1 MKSQKLVLIFV
12 ASLAAAG
19 CTPDWATD
27 NATPFIMEIA
37 SITGTS
43 VSSSSGQG
51 GEIRSDVLT
60 SGSVFNDDAVV
71 AVNVLR
77 KNNNPD
83 LGTSPLEH
91 VYLDRYEVVY
101 FRTDGRNTEG
111 VDVPYRITGPLG
123 NLRFHTAGP
132 GGQGEI
138 EQTVNI
144 TIVRHTAKLEPPLS
158 NLRGIF
164 IAGSAGNP
172 TDPFV
177 VPGQGIIYT
186 VAEITIHG
194 HTIQGDGLEAKGRVQ
209 VAFADFAD
217 PTGGGGDE

>member
-1 MKSQKLVLIFV
+1 MKSQKLVLIAV

-19 CTPDWATD
+19 CTPDWATQ
-27 NATPFIMEIA
+27 NESNFIMEIG
-37 SITGTS
+37 SITGTNITN
-43 VSSSSGQG
+43 SSGQG

-60 SGSVFNDDAVV
+60 TGSVFNDDASV

-83 LGTSPLEH
+83 IANPPVEH

-101 FRTDGRNTEG
+101 FRTDGRNAEG

-132 GGQGEI
+132 GGEGEV
-138 EQTVNI
+138 EQVVNI

-177 VPGQGIIYT
+177 IPGQGIIYT
-186 VAEITIHG
+186 IAEITIHG

-209 VAFADFAD
+209 VTFADFAD
-217 PTGGGGDE
+217 PAGGGDE

>member
-1 MKSQKLVLIFV
+1 LGLIAV
-12 ASLAAAG
+12 VLAAPG
-19 CTPDWATD
+19 CTPDWATQ
-27 NATPFIMEIA
+27 NETGFILEIA
-37 SITGTS
+37 SIEGTS
-43 VSSSSGQG
+43 ASNSSGPG

-60 SGSVFNDDAVV
+60 AGSVFNDDAIV

-77 KNNNPD
+77 KNNNVD
-83 LGTSPLEH
+83 LSTTPVEH

-132 GGQGEI
+132 GGSGEV

-144 TIVRHTAKLEPPLS
+144 TVVRHTAKLEPPLS
-158 NLRGIF
+158 NLRNIGITQP
-164 IAGSAGNP
+164 GDP
-172 TDPFV
+172 TAPFV
-177 VPGQGIIYT
+177 IPGQGIIYT

-194 HTIQGDGLEAKGRVQ
+194 HTIQGDGVEAKGRVQ
-209 VAFADFAD
+209 VTFADFAD
-217 PTGGGGDE
+217 ESTGG

>member
-1 MKSQKLVLIFV
+1 MKSLELVLIAAASVV
-12 ASLAAAG
+12 ASG
-19 CTPDWATD
+19 CTPDWARQNETG
-27 NATPFIMEIA
+27 FILEIA
-37 SITGTS
+37 SISGTTAS
-43 VSSSSGQG
+43 GSSGQG

-60 SGSVFNDDAVV
+60 GGSVFNDDATV

-83 LGTSPLEH
+83 LGVSPVEH

-123 NLRFHTAGP
+123 NLRFHTASP
-132 GGQGEI
+132 GGQGEV
-138 EQTVNI
+138 EQTVTI
-144 TIVRHTAKLEPPLS
+144 TVVRHTAKLEPPLS
-158 NLRGIF
+158 NLRNIF
-164 IAGSAGNP
+164 NASPGGSPIG
-172 TDPFV
+172 PFQF
-177 VPGQGIIYT
+177 PGQGIITT

-209 VAFADFAD
+209 VTFADFAD
-217 PTGGGGDE
+217 SAGGGQ

>member
-1 MKSQKLVLIFV
+1 MKSSRLVLIAAV
-12 ASLAAAG
+12 TLAAAG
-19 CTPDWATD
+19 CTPDWATQ
-27 NATPFIMEIA
+27 NETGFIMEIA
-37 SITGTS
+37 SISGANTQ
-43 VSSSSGQG
+43 SSGQG

-60 SGSVFNDDAVV
+60 NGSVFNDDAVV

-83 LGTSPLEH
+83 LGVSPVEH

-111 VDVPYRITGPLG
+111 VDVPFRITGPLG

-132 GGQGEI
+132 GGEGEV

-144 TIVRHTAKLEPPLS
+144 TIVRHAAKLEPPLS
-158 NLRGIF
+158 NL
-164 IAGSAGNP
+164 ANVLLPSAGDP
-172 TDPFV
+172 TAPLEFG
-177 VPGQGIIYT
+177 GQGIITT

-194 HTIQGDGLEAKGRVQ
+194 HTIQGDGLVARGRVQ
-209 VAFADFAD
+209 VTFADFAD
-217 PTGGGGDE
+217 PSSGG

>member
-1 MKSQKLVLIFV
+1 MKSLKLALIAV
-12 ASLAAAG
+12 VPLAAAG
-19 CTPDWATD
+19 CTPDWATQ
-27 NATPFIMEIA
+27 NETGFIMEIA
-37 SITGTS
+37 SITGAT
-43 VSSSSGQG
+43 VAESSGQG

-60 SGSVFNDDAVV
+60 QGSVFNDDAVV

-77 KNNNPD
+77 KNNNPE
-83 LGTSPLEH
+83 LGVSPVEH

-132 GGQGEI
+132 GGSGEV

-144 TIVRHTAKLEPPLS
+144 TIVRHSAKLEPPLS
-158 NLRGIF
+158 NLAGIG
-164 IAGSAGNP
+164 ITGVSP
-172 TDPFV
+172 TDPV
-177 VPGQGIIYT
+177 VIPGQGIIYT

-209 VAFADFAD
+209 VTFADFAD
-217 PTGGGGDE
+217 PSGGG

>member
-1 MKSQKLVLIFV
+1 MKCSKLVLIAAV
-12 ASLAAAG
+12 SLAAAG
-19 CTPDWATD
+19 CTPDWATQ
-27 NATPFIMEIA
+27 NETGFIMEIA
-37 SITGTS
+37 SITGANTQ
-43 VSSSSGQG
+43 SSGQG

-60 SGSVFNDDAVV
+60 NGSVFNDDAVV

-83 LGTSPLEH
+83 LGVSPVEH

-111 VDVPYRITGPLG
+111 VDVPFRITGPLG

-132 GGQGEI
+132 GGEGEV

-144 TIVRHTAKLEPPLS
+144 TIVRHAAKLEPPLS
-158 NLRGIF
+158 NLRNVLVTAPGD
-164 IAGSAGNP
+164 P
-172 TDPFV
+172 TAPFE
-177 VPGQGIIYT
+177 VPGQRLITT

-194 HTIQGDGLEAKGRVQ
+194 HTIQGDGLVARGRVQ
-209 VAFADFAD
+209 VTFADFAD
-217 PTGGGGDE
+217 PGV

>member
-1 MKSQKLVLIFV
+1 MKSVKLVL
-12 ASLAAAG
+12 ALAAAAASGG

-27 NATPFIMEIA
+27 NETPFIMEIA
-37 SITGTS
+37 SITGGNDD
-43 VSSSSGQG
+43 SSGQG

-60 SGSVFNDDAVV
+60 NGSVFNDDAVV
-71 AVNVLR
+71 AVNIFR
-77 KNNNPD
+77 KNNNND
-83 LGTSPLEH
+83 LGTSPVEH

-132 GGQGEI
+132 GGGGEV

-144 TIVRHTAKLEPPLS
+144 TIVRHAAKLEPPLS
-158 NLRGIF
+158 QLQNIF
-164 IAGSAGNP
+164 AANP
-172 TDPFV
+172 GDPTSPLLL
-177 VPGQGIIYT
+177 PGQGLITT

-194 HTIQGDGLEAKGRVQ
+194 HTVQGGGLRATGRVQ
-209 VAFADFAD
+209 VTFGDFAD
-217 PTGGGGDE
+217 EQGGG